1 MRYRI
6 IFHCDFTLE
15 SRMRSYS
22 RHLVDNLRPYYRKS
36 KVPSYEPM
44 NIKFSHSLYTQ
55 ILELNIMMKR
65 KCLGWKLISQ
75 KGCTFIQKVV
85 RFQGNMIHCGFRTS
99 LCARVHGYIRNVPY
113 IYVLEYMCVNWV
125 DSRWLVINHPTIVE

>member
-22 RHLVDNLRPYYRKS
+22 RHLIDNLRPYYRKS
-36 KVPSYEPM
+36 RVPSYESK
-44 NIKFSHSLYTQ
+44 NIKFSHILYTQ
-55 ILELNIMMKR
+55 ILELNIMMKS

-75 KGCTFIQKVV
+75 KGCTFIQKVEW
-85 RFQGNMIHCGFRTS
+85 FQGRRIHYGFRTS
-99 LCARVHGYIRNVPY
+99 LCARVQGYIRNVPY
-113 IYVLEYMCVNWV
+113 VLEYMCCEVG
-125 DSRWLVINHPTIVE
+125 